1 MGVLRYEFY
10 SKLLGKQIRLCMVLP
25 EQAYAGK
32 LPDATLYLLHG
43 GGGNAEDWLRY
54 TSVER
59 YADERQMAVIMPEVD
74 GTCFYADMKY
84 GYPYFTY
91 LTKEIPALVEA
102 LFPVNKERAGGLW
115 QGCLWGDTEPGS
127 GHLPH
132 RSFLER
138 ARICRVFPFV
148 TEVFKKGGF
157 AFADD
162 ENGNNPLVIRNW
174 GSLDAL
180 AGSVSDSKTWV
191 DRHPG
196 KDGSACIIFRNRNRR
211 F

>member
-25 EQAYAGK
+25 EQAHAGK

-102 LFPVNKERAGGLW
+102 LFPVNKERGRRFVAGLSMGGIRSLEVGICRTAVFW
-115 QGCLWGDTEPGS
+115 SGS
-127 GHLPH
+127 EFVGY
-132 RSFLER
+132 FLCDR
-138 ARICRVFPFV
+138 GFQKGRIC
-148 TEVFKKGGF
+148 
-157 AFADD
+157 
-162 ENGNNPLVIRNW
+162 I
-174 GSLDAL
+174 
-180 AGSVSDSKTWV
+180 
-191 DRHPG
+191 
-196 KDGSACIIFRNRNRR
+196 CRR
-211 F
+211 